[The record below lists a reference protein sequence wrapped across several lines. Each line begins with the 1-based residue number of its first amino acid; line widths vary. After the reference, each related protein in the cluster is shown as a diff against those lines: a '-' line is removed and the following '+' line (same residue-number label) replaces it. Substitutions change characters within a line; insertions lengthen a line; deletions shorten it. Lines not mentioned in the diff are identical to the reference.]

1 MQGERARL
9 LQLKLV
15 LTDAAATTLAFLLSY
30 WLRDFLLA
38 GYLGEIYP
46 LKTYLWIYLVAV
58 LSLPIIL
65 IVMKLYEI
73 DGITETR
80 ASFGRKAGKL
90 FQSMVLEFLLLSALG
105 FSLKLHYVSRLLT
118 GLFVALCYLLFIFA
132 RAFLWPRFLR
142 RAERKALGVLI
153 VGTGESARALAALL
167 SERPRVGTRL
177 VGFIRENA
185 SGPQQL
191 AGHPVL
197 GAVEEAESV
206 LSSHVI
212 DEVLVAVPQ
221 KSLNELEPLLLL
233 CEQQGITARLVCDFL
248 PRGSARLYLEH
259 LEGVPLLTF
268 TTTPNNPNL
277 LALKRVMDVAL
288 SSVLLVLSSPLF
300 MVVPILI
307 KLTSRGPVLYRQ
319 IRCGL
324 NGRRFTFLKFRSM
337 VDGADEMRKD
347 IEHLNEAMRPVFKI
361 SSDPRVT
368 NLGRFLRRASIDELP
383 QLFNVIKGEMSL
395 VGPRPPLPEEVRWYK
410 PWQRRRLSMKPGL
423 TCLWQVS
430 GRSELSFN
438 DWVDMDLQYIDNWS
452 PWLDLR
458 ILLKTVPAVVLRKG
472 AW

>member
-1 MQGERARL
+1 MQGERTRL

-15 LTDAAATTLAFLLSY
+15 LTDAAATTLAFLLAY

-38 GYLGEIYP
+38 GYFGQIYP
-46 LKTYLWIYLVAV
+46 LKTYLWIYVLAV

-65 IVMKLYEI
+65 IVMGLYEI

-80 ASFGRKAGKL
+80 ASFGRKAARL
-90 FQSMVLEFLLLSALG
+90 FQSMVLEFLLLSAMG

-118 GLFVALCYLLFIFA
+118 VLFVVQCYVLFLLA
-132 RAFLWPRFLR
+132 RTFLWPLFLR
-142 RAERKALGVLI
+142 DAERKALGVLI
-153 VGTGESARALAALL
+153 VGTGESARALATLL
-167 SERPRVGTRL
+167 SERPRIGTRL
-177 VGFIRENA
+177 LGFIREN
-185 SGPQQL
+185 GPAPLQL

-197 GAVEEAESV
+197 GTVQEAESV

-212 DEVLVAVPQ
+212 DEVLIAVPQ
-221 KSLNELEPLLLL
+221 KSLNELEPFLLL
-233 CEQQGITARLVCDFL
+233 CEQQGITARLACDFL

-259 LEGVPLLTF
+259 LDGVPLLTF

-277 LALKRVMDVAL
+277 LALKRVVDVAVG
-288 SSVLLVLSSPLF
+288 SMLLVLSSPLF
-300 MVVPILI
+300 IVVPILI
-307 KLTSRGPVLYRQ
+307 KLTSKGPVLYKQ

-337 VDGADEMRKD
+337 VEGADEMRKD

-361 SSDPRVT
+361 ASDPRVT
-368 NLGRFLRRASIDELP
+368 TLGRFLRRASIDELP
-383 QLFNVIKGEMSL
+383 QLFNVIRGEMSL
-395 VGPRPPLPEEVRWYK
+395 VGPRPPLPEEVQWYK
-410 PWQRRRLSMKPGL
+410 TWQRRRLSMKPGL

-452 PWLDLR
+452 PWLDLK